1 MVAGKIELRG
11 APSYGEDQASTIGA
25 VGAGD
30 TLGEEG
36 IYEAGPSRR
45 KDSAYVE
52 EDSYVMEFSKDI
64 LVKAKDMMQ
73 LEGLGID
80 WFTLNNHIK
89 K

>member
-1 MVAGKIELRG
+1 
-11 APSYGEDQASTIGA
+11 
-25 VGAGD
+25 
-30 TLGEEG
+30 
-36 IYEAGPSRR
+36 
-45 KDSAYVE
+45 
-52 EDSYVMEFSKDI
+52 MEFSKDI